1 MTFDEVLWRHAYYCF
16 DSAKMLLFYLL
27 FLFLKGSNIQY
38 IRCRS
43 VAVILWPQRF
53 DIPEFQ
59 QVSAVEGSSLPK
71 CIGPGCER
79 DALPDSVYCGNDCIL
94 KHAAAAMK
102 TITTDGKDSKQKER
116 GRPKAQKKT
125 TNKTPNKVFIG
136 TQ

>member
-1 MTFDEVLWRHAYYCF
+1 MTFGEVLWLHAYYCF
-16 DSAKMLLFYLL
+16 DCAEMVLLAI
-27 FLFLKGSNIQY
+27 KKESNIQY
-38 IRCRS
+38 IRGRS

-116 GRPKAQKKT
+116 GRTKAQKKT
-125 TNKTPNKVFIG
+125 TNKTPTKVLFIG
-136 TQ
+136 TQY

>member
-27 FLFLKGSNIQY
+27 FLFSKGSNIQY